1 MTAVLVEEGPDK
13 GAIWHFGEPTKEQR
27 ALEAGKAWA
36 DLSHYEIVAISGEDR
51 LTWLHALTTQ
61 YLENIKQDTWH
72 EALILDPQGHIEHQF
87 FLVDDGATTW
97 LTVDPG
103 RSAALI
109 EYLQKMKF
117 MLRVEVRD
125 ASEEYA
131 LLRLPGRTDDLGG
144 PYLLVPRSELTHTK
158 ENFASTAT
166 QVGTWALDA
175 QRVAAGRVR
184 IGFETDY
191 KSIPNELGLLNMAVH
206 MNKGC
211 YRGQET
217 VAKIANLG
225 NPPRRLVLL
234 HLDGSVVTMPP
245 TGTDVEKDGIKVG
258 FLGTV
263 ARHYELGTIALAVV
277 KRNTPIEATLS
288 VDGIPASQEVMEKG
302 WN

>member
-1 MTAVLVEEGPDK
+1 M
-13 GAIWHFGEPTKEQR
+13 
-27 ALEAGKAWA
+27 
-36 DLSHYEIVAISGEDR
+36 
-51 LTWLHALTTQ
+51 
-61 YLENIKQDTWH
+61 
-72 EALILDPQGHIEHQF
+72 
-87 FLVDDGATTW
+87 
-97 LTVDPG
+97 VDPG
-103 RSAALI
+103 RAAALI

-125 ASEEYA
+125 ASAEYA
-131 LLRLPGRTDDLGG
+131 ILRAPGIADELGG
-144 PYLLVPRSELTHTK
+144 PYALVLRTELAQMQKT
-158 ENFASTAT
+158 FAATAL

-184 IGFETDY
+184 IGFETDH
-191 KSIPNELGLLNMAVH
+191 KSIPNELGLLNKAVH

-234 HLDGSVVTMPP
+234 HLDGSVVTVPP

-258 FLGTV
+258 FIGTV

-277 KRNTPIEATLS
+277 KRNTPVEATLT
-288 VDGIPASQEVMEKG
+288 VDGIPASQEVL
-302 WN
+302 